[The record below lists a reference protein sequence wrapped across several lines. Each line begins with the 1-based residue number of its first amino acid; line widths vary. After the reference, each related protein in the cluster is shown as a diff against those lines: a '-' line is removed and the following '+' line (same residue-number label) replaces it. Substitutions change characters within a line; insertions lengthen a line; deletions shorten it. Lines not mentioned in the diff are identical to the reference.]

1 MLIIFIDSVDVK
13 RGKSLG
19 VSFFFGGVVLLIL
32 IIKLVEIMFVI
43 VFVIVLFRLVEYVK
57 RRWYFKF
64 FI

>member
-43 VFVIVLFRLVEYVK
+43 VFVIVLFRLVEYV
-57 RRWYFKF
+57 
-64 FI
+64 